1 MSPPVSKPK
10 GNGQSV
16 EFQALDLHRVKNGRI
31 VENWH
36 LEDNLTLLKQLG
48 AIKP

>member
-1 MSPPVSKPK
+1 MPPTFFSRLAGHVRLAA
-10 GNGQSV
+10 GLAG
-16 EFQALDLHRVKNGRI
+16 AVKDGRI

>member
-1 MSPPVSKPK
+1 MSAPSI
-10 GNGQSV
+10 S
-16 EFQALDLHRVKNGRI
+16 RI

-36 LEDNLTLLKQLG
+36 LEDNSTLLKQLG